1 MELATLLYELPYYH
15 AISSCVIDHMHC
27 LFLGIAK
34 HCFKTWMLNGVLQ
47 EDSLIVIRAR
57 VDSFNCQAGI
67 GRLPYQIASEVSGLK
82 ADQWKK
88 FDHVFF
94 LICMKD
100 ILPYLN
106 LSRYV
111 QYVREKLKDL
121 N

>member
-57 VDSFNCQAGI
+57 VD
-67 GRLPYQIASEVSGLK
+67 
-82 ADQWKK
+82 
-88 FDHVFF
+88 
-94 LICMKD
+94 
-100 ILPYLN
+100 
-106 LSRYV
+106 
-111 QYVREKLKDL
+111 
-121 N
+121 